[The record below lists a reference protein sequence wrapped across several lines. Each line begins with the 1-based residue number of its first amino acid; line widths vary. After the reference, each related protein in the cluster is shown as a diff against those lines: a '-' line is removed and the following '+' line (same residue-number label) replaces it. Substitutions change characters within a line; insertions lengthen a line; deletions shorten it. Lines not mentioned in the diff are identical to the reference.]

1 MKRCSI
7 CNTQITD
14 LDLFFTCTIC
24 DSPYHEI
31 CWKEMGGCATYGCK
45 AAATAEKPPMPA
57 SFARGWGDEKNCPS
71 CSSKIPASV
80 LGCACG
86 ARFPWADPMTKE
98 DYDSWATEQKQQKS
112 IRTQLIV
119 LFVITIFGLLA
130 PLTGTIAGIQAH
142 RSRNL
147 LVGEVGTYLALGYGA
162 AVIGAV
168 YAIVFLLLSIGL

>member
-7 CNTQITD
+7 CNTQISD
-14 LDLFFTCTIC
+14 FDLFFTCTVC

-45 AAATAEKPPMPA
+45 AAAIAEKPPVPT
-57 SFARGWGDEKNCPS
+57 SVSRGWGDEKICPA
-71 CSSKIPASV
+71 CSSRIPSSV

-98 DYDSWATEQKQQKS
+98 DYDSWVAERGLQKDR
-112 IRTQLIV
+112 RTQLII
-119 LFVITIFGLLA
+119 LFVFTVMGLLA
-130 PLTGTIAGIQAH
+130 PITGTIAGIQAY
-142 RSRNL
+142 RSRTL

-162 AVIGAV
+162 AVIGVV
-168 YAIVFLLLSIGL
+168 YTLVFLLLSFGF